1 VNDVVDQAS
10 LLANL
15 SDADKDTLITRL
27 WRDLQE
33 ERARSKELER
43 RLAAGTTDRAKDVRG
58 ASPLLKRLQEA
69 GARKRVPGQVPARL
83 QLGLGRCFAFLSSRG
98 MIAAAGI
105 VVLAFALDFAVGSYQ
120 QYRLEQKRLADLRL
134 QHAAFEG
141 MYVEVVNVAYQPD
154 QKSYRLTMK
163 FTNSEPGRPL
173 YVMQSPVRVF
183 EQVGLSWKEVP
194 SRDSLDEAARVV
206 KLTGTHT
213 FQTIFEPNLKDWTEL
228 IPGYMHIRFE
238 TDSLI
243 SERSNPDDDII
254 DRTDRYYVYLKP
266 HGADDDAI
274 RKQMK
279 IRGDP
284 PVYMPMPPH

>member
-1 VNDVVDQAS
+1 VNDAVDQA
-10 LLANL
+10 LLLEDL
-15 SDADKDTLITRL
+15 SDADKDALIARL

-33 ERARSKELER
+33 ERARSGELGR
-43 RLAAGTTDRAKDVRG
+43 QLAQRTGDPATEGRET
-58 ASPLLKRLQEA
+58 SLLPKMLQQA
-69 GARKRVPGQVPARL
+69 AARKPAPQQAPARFP
-83 QLGLGRCFAFLSSRG
+83 QKLGRRFSFLRSRKL
-98 MIAAAGI
+98 IAAASI
-105 VVLAFALDFAVGSYQ
+105 FALAFGLDFAIGRYQ

-141 MYVEVVNVAYQPD
+141 MYVEVVKVAYEPD
-154 QKSYRLTMK
+154 EKSYRLTMK
-163 FTNSEPGRPL
+163 FTNDEFGSPL

-194 SRDSLDEAARVV
+194 SRDSLGEAARVV
-206 KLTGTHT
+206 KLTDSYT
-213 FQTIFEPNLKDWTEL
+213 FETIFEPNLKDWTEL
-228 IPGYMHIRFE
+228 IPGYMHIRFQS
-238 TDSLI
+238 DSLI
-243 SERSNPDDDII
+243 SERSDPDDDII

>member
-10 LLANL
+10 LLEHL
-15 SDADKDTLITRL
+15 SDADKDALIARL

-33 ERARSKELER
+33 ERTRSKELER
-43 RLAAGTTDRAKDVRG
+43 RLAGGTKDPVQDIRR
-58 ASPLLKRLQEA
+58 ASPLL
-69 GARKRVPGQVPARL
+69 ARL
-83 QLGLGRCFAFLSSRG
+83 QQATSAKHRSGQLQRGDRTGFGRRFAFLRSNG
-98 MIAAAGI
+98 LVAAAAI
-105 VVLAFALDFAVGSYQ
+105 VTLAFAADFAVGRYQ
-120 QYRLEQKRLADLRL
+120 AYRLEQKRLADLRL

-141 MYVEVVNVAYQPD
+141 MYVEVVNVAYEPD
-154 QKSYRLTMK
+154 DKSYRLTMK
-163 FTNSEPGRPL
+163 FTSDEPSRPL

-194 SRDSLDEAARVV
+194 SRDSRGEAARVV
-206 KLTGTHT
+206 KLTDPFT
-213 FQTIFEPNLKDWTEL
+213 FETIFEPNLKDWTEL
-228 IPGYMHIRFE
+228 IPGYMHIRLQTE
-238 TDSLI
+238 SLI
-243 SERSNPDDDII
+243 SERSDPDDDII
-254 DRTDRYYVYLKP
+254 ERTDRYYVYLKP